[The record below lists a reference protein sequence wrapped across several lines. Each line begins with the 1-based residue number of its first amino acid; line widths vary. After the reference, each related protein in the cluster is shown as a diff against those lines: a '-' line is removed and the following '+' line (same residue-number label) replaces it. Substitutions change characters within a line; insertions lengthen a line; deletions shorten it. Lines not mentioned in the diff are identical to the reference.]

1 VALYNA
7 WDKISMSV
15 DFYYKTVG
23 YQEEKVYEYDEF
35 WLRLFGMVAGA
46 FILFIWLIEQI
57 NIEEKTKKMFKNVV
71 FPR

>member
-1 VALYNA
+1 MALYNA